1 MDNLPQLN
9 TRHDQLLERLQS
21 RGWVDIQELCSVL
34 AVSEATIRRDLAELE
49 RRGLLQRTHGGALA
63 PRQITQEYPN
73 ADRLMQNAAEKARI
87 GRAAA
92 GLVKPGDAVYLDAG
106 TTTLAVC
113 RHLADRRDLT
123 FITNG
128 TDILAA
134 LSAAGTPKLF
144 VTAGEYHDFNHSLT
158 GPLAAE
164 SIRRFNV
171 DFVFLSVSAV
181 DLTRGQIA
189 ISSPALAD
197 GQRAMIEIAQKVVV
211 VADHSKFTRS
221 ALSVIAPL
229 SAVDHIVTDT
239 ATRGVLGDVSPDIA
253 AKLIFA

>member
-1 MDNLPQLN
+1 
-9 TRHDQLLERLQS
+9 
-21 RGWVDIQELCSVL
+21 
-34 AVSEATIRRDLAELE
+34 
-49 RRGLLQRTHGGALA
+49 
-63 PRQITQEYPN
+63 
-73 ADRLMQNAAEKARI
+73 MQNAAEKARI
-87 GRAAA
+87 GKAAA
-92 GLVKPGDAVYLDAG
+92 ALVKPGDAVFLDAG
-106 TTTLAVC
+106 TTTLSVC
-113 RHLADRRDLT
+113 RHLTDRKDLT

-128 TDILAA
+128 TDILSA
-134 LSAAGTPKLF
+134 LSAANTPRLF

-171 DFVFLSVSAV
+171 DLVFLSVSAV
-181 DLTRGQIA
+181 DLARGQIA
-189 ISSPALAD
+189 ISNPALAD

-239 ATRGVLGDVSPDIA
+239 TTRDMLGDVSPDIA